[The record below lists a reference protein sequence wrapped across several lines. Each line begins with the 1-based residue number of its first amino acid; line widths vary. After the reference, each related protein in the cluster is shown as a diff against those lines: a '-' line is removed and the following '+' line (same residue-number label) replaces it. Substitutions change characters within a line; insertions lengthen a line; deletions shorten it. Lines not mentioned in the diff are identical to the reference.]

1 MRRRQVT
8 EDHDDVSKLPD
19 APAVGHSDII
29 DHISEK
35 NKKKH
40 DDAIQ
45 QLDQELR
52 AIDEDHTTHV
62 VSVSRQLV
70 SSLRDVDERL
80 STLRDSLDKL
90 HDASLQGVCDVWD
103 QLLEELS
110 VKKKNISEFRQS
122 LLDRECLHGRQ
133 IRAVLASSCHM
144 LENLSFLPPLSVRR
158 LILDKAMGLNASLL
172 MERRR
177 SAQLVLLLQEDV
189 LRQESLIRLQWEDT
203 LSGWKTRRVQQVI
216 DGFRTCC
223 RGDDD
228 ECLWAE
234 QQVFEKM
241 RQRLSHLTE
250 RRRDIITDI
259 RGLVPPSV
267 ELVSDWLNKM
277 TAVNQQIDRFHTL
290 LLEQVRNCTE
300 RVQEHR
306 LANIVR
312 CKEALAALQLSDE
325 QVSEVLNSELL
336 PLIGQSHRHDEE
348 RQTATEVWLN
358 SVSRSSYRL
367 SNCVFVVMRAV
378 ALLWEMYCSS
388 VQRREQELDR
398 HLDFLTHSQ
407 KPQRM
412 NIAAELN
419 LLLARLRQES
429 NMDALLAVLHPEAG
443 KETTEAER
451 RQEGKKDSLLTE
463 RRQESKKETKLL
475 ERRQESKKKT
485 LQEQMKDI
493 QQKWGS
499 QQVMEQSNSVLDRL
513 PWIFVDELSSYSR
526 NLATFFRLSDAFSPS
541 PEELQ
546 KLRPRSIANINK
558 KANNKN
564 TQELSDDRAPRRQD
578 DDDPMTHDW
587 LIEAET
593 CLRDISDFNVWESF
607 TSTRGVSYTG
617 PAFRCSAPD
626 MPDSVPRETDLT
638 VFDVNLLT
646 HTLSSTRTLLLE
658 HLEERFHVVLTSA
671 GSMVKE
677 RKEAVRLDQT
687 LLSKGLNPEVL
698 CLHVTERR
706 LAELQTHQQCWD
718 SHRHQVTEELN
729 SCFSDFEQHQL
740 SVTSRNQLISDML
753 TCMEGD
759 VQTAKTSRRRLSELS
774 SALQDGLDSHI
785 RDLQNLQSSFSESVQ
800 SRVQYLREATKS
812 LLGSFRVFS
821 EGGHFSVP
829 EVKHYQKQLVEENR
843 RIKENEEAVHAKL
856 EDFSRTSQLKVKV
869 ASARLE
875 EKLSIML
882 SEAEFQEKVQD
893 IITRSRLQMKAE
905 EATSVQQQLRI
916 RGKLEQLRRMM
927 DDPQE
932 SPDEVCS
939 FLSSIIDDLNRR
951 RHYLDHPLDPS
962 EGQAPEQ
969 EVYLQLA
976 PLSSKKQVQAETPF
990 GFLQPSM
997 AKTCMLNDQV
1007 VGVVKSLGKVKGGTD
1022 PPGDPG
1028 MRSENKVHEVQSSE
1042 SGRHRSHRSGGAD
1055 KRIQVFGSRPA
1066 PDQTPESFLAIVT
1079 SLLWRANDVLM
1090 QEAEEFYQTERRGE
1104 LRLLPNRQDHWAEN
1118 MQQRLLGYLSGAHT
1132 LLSMCREEFVRQE
1145 CDLGEIMSSLPA
1157 VLIRNHERQQGA
1169 LLRQEVSRAKLEL
1182 EETMSA
1188 SETVKMSKVKELRA
1202 WLRGEKLQELIRV
1215 ENKRQEELQSA
1226 ICCCHKKLQE
1236 YVKVRREQFVSSL
1249 MVLTEG
1255 LLRHMDQ
1262 LLMPNGAAHG
1272 TAVRAWSTVPVAI
1285 STSIA
1290 MCKVAMGKERDAA
1303 VKSFEELCRTLLSD
1317 SDSDKR
1323 RRLNE
1328 LESWRKHWRHQIHT
1342 HTLV

>member
-8 EDHDDVSKLPD
+8 EDDDDVSKLPD

-40 DDAIQ
+40 DDAIKH
-45 QLDQELR
+45 LDRELR
-52 AIDEDHTTHV
+52 AIDQEHTAHV

-70 SSLRDVDERL
+70 SSLSLVDGRL
-80 STLRDSLDKL
+80 NTLRDRLDQL
-90 HDASLQGVCDVWD
+90 HDASLQGVYEVWE

-110 VKKKNISEFRQS
+110 VKKEKVREFRQN
-122 LLDRECLHGRQ
+122 LLDRESLHGRR
-133 IRAVLASSCHM
+133 IRAVLASSCHL

-177 SAQLVLLLQEDV
+177 SAELVLLLQEDV
-189 LRQESLIRLQWEDT
+189 LQQESVLRLQWEDT
-203 LSGWKTRRVQQVI
+203 LSGWKTRRVQQVV

-228 ECLWAE
+228 ECLSAE

-259 RGLVPPSV
+259 RGLVPPSA

-358 SVSRSSYRL
+358 SVSRSSFRL

-378 ALLWEMYCSS
+378 ALLWEMHCSS

-412 NIAAELN
+412 MIAAELN
-419 LLLARLRQES
+419 SLLARLRQES
-429 NMDALLAVLHPEAG
+429 NMDALLAVLHPEALEMDRRQES
-443 KETTEAER
+443 KRDSLLAER
-451 RQEGKKDSLLTE
+451 RL
-463 RRQESKKETKLL
+463 ESKKETKLA

-485 LQEQMKDI
+485 LQEQLKDI

-499 QQVMEQSNSVLDRL
+499 QHVAEQSNSVLDRL
-513 PWIFVDELSSYSR
+513 PWIFVDELSAYSR
-526 NLATFFRLSDAFSPS
+526 HLATFFRLSDAFSPS

-546 KLRPRSIANINK
+546 RLRPRSIGNINK

-564 TQELSDDRAPRRQD
+564 TQELADERGPRRQD

-587 LIEAET
+587 LIEAEA
-593 CLRDISDFNVWESF
+593 CLRDISDFSVWQSF
-607 TSTRGVSYTG
+607 TSSRGVSYTG
-617 PAFRCSAPD
+617 PAFRCSVPD

-646 HTLSSTRTLLLE
+646 HTLSWTRTLLLE

-687 LLSKGLNPEVL
+687 LLSKGLHPEDL
-698 CLHVTERR
+698 CIHVTERR

-718 SHRHQVTEELN
+718 SHRHRVTEQLN
-729 SCFSDFEQHQL
+729 SCFSDLQQHQL

-759 VQTAKTSRRRLSELS
+759 VLTAKTSRRRLSELS
-774 SALQDGLDSHI
+774 SALQDGLDHHI

-800 SRVQYLREATKS
+800 SRVHYLREATRS
-812 LLGSFRVFS
+812 LLDSFRVFS

-882 SEAEFQEKVQD
+882 SEAEFQEKVQE
-893 IITRSRLQMKAE
+893 IITRSKLQMKAE
-905 EATSVQQQLRI
+905 EATSVQQQLRV

-932 SPDEVCS
+932 SPAEVCS

-951 RHYLDHPLDPS
+951 RHYLDHSLDPS
-962 EGQAPEQ
+962 EGQVPEQ

-976 PLSSKKQVQAETPF
+976 PLSSKKQVQTETPF
-990 GFLQPSM
+990 GFLQPSRT
-997 AKTCMLNDQV
+997 KTVLLNDQV
-1007 VGVVKSLGKVKGGTD
+1007 VGVVKSLGKVEGATD
-1022 PPGDPG
+1022 PAGDPG
-1028 MRSENKVHEVQSSE
+1028 VRSENKVHEVQSSE
-1042 SGRHRSHRSGGAD
+1042 SGRHRSHRSGGTD

-1066 PDQTPESFLAIVT
+1066 PDQTPESFSAIVT
-1079 SLLWRANDVLM
+1079 SLLWSANDVLM
-1090 QEAEEFYQTERRGE
+1090 QEAEDFYQTERRGE

-1118 MQQRLLGYLSGAHT
+1118 MQQRLLGYLSDAHA

-1145 CDLGEIMSSLPA
+1145 CDLGEMMSSLPA
-1157 VLIRNHERQQGA
+1157 VLIRNHERQQGV
-1169 LLRQEVSRAKLEL
+1169 LLRQEVGRATLEL
-1182 EETMSA
+1182 EEAMSA
-1188 SETVKMSKVKELRA
+1188 SEAIKMSKVKELRA

-1215 ENKRQEELQSA
+1215 ENQRQEKLQSA

-1236 YVKVRREQFVSSL
+1236 YVKVRREQFVASL
-1249 MVLTEG
+1249 TVLTEG

-1262 LLMPNGAAHG
+1262 LLTPDGAGPGA
-1272 TAVRAWSTVPVAI
+1272 AVRAWSTVPGAI
-1285 STSIA
+1285 STSVTMSKA
-1290 MCKVAMGKERDAA
+1290 AMGSQRDAA
-1303 VKSFEELCRTLLSD
+1303 VKSFGQLCGTLLSD

-1342 HTLV
+1342 HTETHT